1 MIALIVAK
9 PLVRGSAPVFAIVT
23 LAFSAVVQIVLTN
36 WNAVTGGPA
45 GLRLTRITDHELY
58 YDVLLAIVLFAGI
71 IAWRLRCMPI
81 AIALRAA
88 RDDEIG
94 CCSIGINPAA
104 LKLSVIAIAG
114 AMAGVAGGFYAT
126 ALGAVRPAGF
136 DISTTATLFVLVL
149 LGGMRTQLRLCIA
162 ALLVIGLPLA
172 VPFIAEYRLL
182 IFGIGIAL
190 WPLIR
195 HSIALRFDSA
205 ERSVPILPR
214 FGPRPE

>member
-1 MIALIVAK
+1 
-9 PLVRGSAPVFAIVT
+9 FAIVT

-45 GLRLTRITDHELY
+45 GLRLPPITDHELY

-126 ALGAVRPAGF
+126 ALGGVRPAGF
-136 DISTTATLFVLVL
+136 DISTTATLFVLDL
-149 LGGMRTQLRLCIA
+149 LGGI
-162 ALLVIGLPLA
+162 
-172 VPFIAEYRLL
+172 
-182 IFGIGIAL
+182 
-190 WPLIR
+190 
-195 HSIALRFDSA
+195 
-205 ERSVPILPR
+205 
-214 FGPRPE
+214 